1 MNYCTF
7 GRSGLRVSRL
17 TLGAM
22 TFGAGDGI
30 WASIAGLNR
39 EQAARLVSL
48 ALDKGVNL
56 IDTADAYSQGQSEE
70 VVGQVLT
77 DLGLDETKML
87 VATKV
92 RLRTGPGQNQVGLG
106 RSHIMRTVET
116 SLKRLRRDHIDLMQL
131 HDRDA
136 LTPLDETLRALDD
149 LVTQGK
155 VRHIGVCNFSASE
168 LERAHAI
175 TKHAHWAQVTSNQVH
190 YSLAARDIEHEVAP
204 VAHEHNMALMVW
216 SPLSGGYLS
225 GKYTAQD
232 GQSAKGRRTNLNFPP
247 INPQKADPIVH
258 ELRAVAQ
265 ALNTTPAQVALAW
278 LLGRE
283 EVGTVIVGA
292 SSDEQLTANL
302 LAAELALPSEHRER
316 LDQVS
321 QPEVPYPHWMQR
333 FHDKDRA

>member
-1 MNYCTF
+1 MDYCTF

-22 TFGAGDGI
+22 TFGSGNGI
-30 WASIAGLNR
+30 WESIAGLDR
-39 EQAARLVSL
+39 DKVTRLVRL
-48 ALDKGVNL
+48 ALDNGVNL
-56 IDTADAYSQGQSEE
+56 IDTTDVYSQGQSEE
-70 VVGQVLT
+70 VTGQVLS
-77 DLGLDETKML
+77 DLGIDETQML

-106 RSHIMRTVET
+106 RSHIIRTVET

-155 VRHIGVCNFSASE
+155 VRHVGVCNFSASE

-175 TKHAHWAQVTSNQVH
+175 STAAHWTQVCSNQVH

-204 VAHEHNMALMVW
+204 VAQLHNMALMIW

-225 GKYTAQD
+225 GKYTPGN
-232 GQSAKGRRTNLNFPP
+232 GQSATGRRTNLNFPP
-247 INPQKADPIVH
+247 VDPQKADPIVH
-258 ELRAVAQ
+258 ELRKVAEE
-265 ALNTTPAQVALAW
+265 LNTVPAKVALAW
-278 LLGRE
+278 LLGRA
-283 EVGTVIVGA
+283 EVATIIVGA
-292 SSDEQLTANL
+292 SSEEQLSSNLEAANL
-302 LAAELALPSEHRER
+302 TLSPEQRGR
-316 LDQVS
+316 LDEIS
-321 QPEVPYPHWMQR
+321 QPAVPYPHWMQR
-333 FHDKDRA
+333 FHDKDRV